1 MEGNYKARRRI
12 HLLRKMLGDFG
23 IEPERVRLEWVSAS
37 EGARFAQVVADFTKT
52 LKELGPLKK
61 DAKLAVGQRG

>member
-1 MEGNYKARRRI
+1 M
-12 HLLRKMLGDFG
+12 
-23 IEPERVRLEWVSAS
+23 EWVSAS

-61 DAKLAVGQRG
+61 DAKIAVSQQD